1 MRETPKA
8 AAAYEEY
15 AAMGP
20 SRSLR
25 KLAEKLHQSSPESSP
40 VIETIKVW
48 SKAHHWQDRVKL
60 FDAERIEERRLEQE
74 EAIRKM
80 NERHAMI
87 GTSQQARA
95 IKQIEALIEAK
106 SFGSMAAVQLLKL
119 ATDLERV
126 ARGAST
132 EQVAITGKDGGP
144 IGFKRETDD
153 LTEDDL
159 KAIVDMAADLKRRK
173 EQDGSNS

>member
-8 AAAYEEY
+8 LAAYEEY

-25 KLAEKLHQSSPESSP
+25 KLAEKWDKSGTKAGQVFKQLGIWSSEHQ
-40 VIETIKVW
+40 
-48 SKAHHWQDRVKL
+48 WQERVKVY
-60 FDAERIEERRLEQE
+60 DAERIDERRRKHELEIEQ
-74 EAIRKM
+74 M
-80 NERHAMI
+80 NSRHALI

-106 SFGSMAAVQLLKL
+106 AFGSVAAVQLLKL

-126 ARGAST
+126 ARG
-132 EQVAITGKDGGP
+132 V
-144 IGFKRETDD
+144 ETDR
-153 LTEDDL
+153 TE
-159 KAIVDMAADLKRRK
+159 VVSTGSVGFYAAAVQLPQKQPI
-173 EQDGSNS
+173 EQQDEGEEVI

>member
-1 MRETPKA
+1 MRETPRA

-25 KLAEKLHQSSPESSP
+25 KLADKSGTKLAQLGEWSSEHQ
-40 VIETIKVW
+40 
-48 SKAHHWQDRVKL
+48 WQERVKSY
-60 FDAERIEERRLEQE
+60 DAERIEEKRRKQE
-74 EAIRKM
+74 AAIDAM

-87 GTSQQARA
+87 GTTQQARA

-132 EQVAITGKDGGP
+132 EQISVTGKNGEALSVSP
-144 IGFKRETDD
+144 NV
-153 LTEDDL
+153 
-159 KAIVDMAADLKRRK
+159 IVYLPDNGRDRVEGEGL
-173 EQDGSNS
+173 